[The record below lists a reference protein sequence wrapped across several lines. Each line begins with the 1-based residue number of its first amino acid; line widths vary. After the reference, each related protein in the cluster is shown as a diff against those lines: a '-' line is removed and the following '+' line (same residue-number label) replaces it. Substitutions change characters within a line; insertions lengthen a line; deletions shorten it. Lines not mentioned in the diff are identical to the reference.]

1 MKTNHVIDDDVF
13 QAAEAK
19 TKKEDRTVGQVV
31 SEVLRIFLR
40 PPARFP
46 TFQVSA
52 DAAPLTPEM
61 VRRALEE

>member
-1 MKTNHVIDDDVF
+1 MRATLVIDDDALG
-13 QAAEAK
+13 AAEAK
-19 TKKEDRTVGQVV
+19 AKKEDRTVGEVV
-31 SEVLRIFLR
+31 SEVLRIGLR

-61 VRRALEE
+61 VRRAFEE

>member
-1 MKTNHVIDDDVF
+1 MKATLVIDDDVF

-19 TKKEDRTVGQVV
+19 AKKEDRTVGEVV
-31 SEVLRIFLR
+31 SEVLRIVLR

-52 DAAPLTPEM
+52 DAAPLTPQM